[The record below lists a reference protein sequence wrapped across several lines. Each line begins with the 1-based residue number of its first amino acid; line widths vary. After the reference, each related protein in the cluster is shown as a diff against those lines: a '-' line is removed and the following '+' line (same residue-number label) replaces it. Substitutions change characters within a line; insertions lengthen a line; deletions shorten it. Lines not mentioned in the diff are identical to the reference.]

1 MNATIPTP
9 PCPHTA
15 PAPTGAPAEGTGI
28 LSTLNDD
35 GTRRW
40 LMPRVSPGRFLIA
53 RRAVA
58 YLLIAI
64 FTLIPYIEIGGKP
77 AVLLDIASR
86 RFTLFGKTFLPTDT
100 LLMALLMV
108 GVFLAVFFFTAL
120 FGRVWCGWAC
130 PQTVYMEFLY
140 RPIERLFEGSSGRTN
155 RGGLRGS
162 APAKAMKYAVYVACS
177 AFLAHTFLAYFVGVE
192 QLRHW
197 IFGSPLNH
205 PIGFGVVVVVTLLM
219 LADFGFFREQI
230 CLVACPYGRMQ
241 AALLDRNSL
250 IISYDRTRGEPRGK
264 GRREPRAMAPVA
276 LTIGATDAAAAT
288 TTQALGDCIDCR
300 MCVTTCPTGIDIRNG
315 LQMECIGCAQC
326 IDACD
331 AVMDKIGLPRG
342 LVRYSSQSAMS
353 GARRR
358 ILRPRVA
365 AYFAVLTVVATAFT
379 LLLSTMG
386 GMDLTV
392 LRGLGQPYSLLEGGR
407 VSNPVKMRIVNRSEL
422 TRQIGVEIVSP
433 ASASLRIDPPTLTV
447 EPGESATV
455 VGSLYASDEDFADG
469 RCVVTLRTVAEGGQ
483 SREARFI
490 MTGPRRKG
498 ERR

>member
-9 PCPHTA
+9 PSPHTSQT
-15 PAPTGAPAEGTGI
+15 PTDAPAEGTSI

-40 LMPRVSPGRFLIA
+40 LMPRVSPGQFLIA

-77 AVLLDIASR
+77 VVLLDIAAR

-108 GVFLAVFFFTAL
+108 GAFLTIFFFTAL

-140 RPIERLFEGSSGRTN
+140 RPIERLFEGSSARASRCGF
-155 RGGLRGS
+155 RGS

-197 IFGSPLNH
+197 IFGSPLDH

-250 IISYDRTRGEPRGK
+250 IISYDRARGEPRGK
-264 GRREPRAMAPVA
+264 GRREPRTMAPVA
-276 LTIGATDAAAAT
+276 LTIGATDVAAAT
-288 TTQALGDCIDCR
+288 TPQALGDCIDCR
-300 MCVTTCPTGIDIRNG
+300 MCVATCPTGIDIRNG

-331 AVMDKIGLPRG
+331 TVMDKIGLPRG
-342 LVRYSSQSAMS
+342 LVRYSSQSAMLGS
-353 GARRR
+353 RRR
-358 ILRPRVA
+358 ILRPRVVV
-365 AYFAVLTVVATAFT
+365 YFAVLTVVATAFT

-392 LRGLGQPYSLLEGGR
+392 LRGLGQPYTVLEGGC
-407 VSNPVKMRIVNRSEL
+407 VSDPVKLRIANRSDL
-422 TRQIGVEIVSP
+422 TRQIGVEVVSP
-433 ASASLRIDPPTLTV
+433 ASASLHIDPPSLSV
-447 EPGESATV
+447 GPGESATT

-469 RCVVTLRTVAEGGQ
+469 RCVVTLRTVAEEA